1 MVELAINK
9 HIFLLE
15 RRYYK
20 LFHVLRDLQMSGTE
34 FTKEYFYLL
43 VYFGNFWNILKKAG
57 EFEFGI
63 EVEFELN
70 LN

>member
-1 MVELAINK
+1 M
-9 HIFLLE
+9 
-15 RRYYK
+15 
-20 LFHVLRDLQMSGTE
+20 FHAPRNLQMSGTE
-34 FTKEYFYLL
+34 FNKEYFYLL